1 MQPLLHELL
10 EISARRHPHRQ
21 AVIDKRGSCTYEELD
36 ERSNALA
43 QTLRDRGV
51 RRGDRVGI
59 LLPKSID
66 AVVAIFGVLKAGA
79 AYVPLDSFAPRMR
92 LRFMIED
99 CAMKALISTAAK
111 WRELDSAVQ
120 CIEVRDARVIVGEA
134 RMTQEGPSPAA
145 AGDCTEGAEDI
156 AYILY
161 TSGSTGTPKGVTI
174 SHRASLTFVNWAH
187 AAFHLTETD
196 RVSSHAPFY
205 FDLSIFDVFAT
216 IKAGAT
222 IILVPPEL
230 SVFPLDLAAF
240 IDEQRISVWYS
251 VPSILIQLA
260 THGDLRRFRFQNLRA
275 ILFAGEV
282 FPARFLRELMKQIPH
297 PEYFNLYGP
306 TEVNV
311 VTWYR
316 VGSEVTEEI
325 PIGKAI
331 DGVEVFVVN
340 GELVVRGPCVMS
352 GYWGASAPP
361 QRVYHTGDMVRQLPD
376 GNFLFLGRH
385 DNMVKRRGYRIALEE
400 IESTL
405 RAHPDVAEV
414 AVVAVPDEQNG
425 AILKAFI
432 GSRGGVSAAALERFC
447 AERIP
452 RYMIP
457 DIFEFR
463 ASLPTTSTGKTDRSL
478 LRKNF
483 SEDVAS

>member
-10 EISARRHPHRQ
+10 EISAQRHPHRQ
-21 AVIDKRGSCTYEELD
+21 AVVDRRGSCTYEELD
-36 ERSNALA
+36 ERSSALA

-51 RRGDRVGI
+51 RKGDRVGI

-66 AVVAIFGVLKAGA
+66 TVVAIFGVLKAGA

-111 WRELDSAVQ
+111 WRELDSSVP
-120 CIEVRDARVIVGEA
+120 CIEVQDNRVIPSAARVPLHE
-134 RMTQEGPSPAA
+134 
-145 AGDCTEGAEDI
+145 EDL

-187 AAFHLTETD
+187 GAFHLTETD
-196 RVSSHAPFY
+196 RVSSHAPFH
-205 FDLSIFDVFAT
+205 FDLSIFDIFSA
-216 IKAGAT
+216 IKAGAAV
-222 IILVPPEL
+222 ILVPPEL
-230 SVFPLDLAAF
+230 SVFPLDLATF
-240 IDEQRISVWYS
+240 IDEQRVSVWYS

-260 THGDLRRFRFQNLRA
+260 THGDLRRFRFENLRA

-282 FPARFLRELMKQIPH
+282 FPVRFLRELMKQIPH

-316 VGSEVTEEI
+316 VGSEIMEEI

-331 DGVEVFVVN
+331 DGVEVFVVD

-352 GYWGASAPP
+352 GYWGDSAPP

-405 RAHPDVAEV
+405 SAHPDVAEV
-414 AVVAVPDEQNG
+414 AVVAAPDEENG

-432 GSRGGVSAAALERFC
+432 GSRTGVSAAGLERFC

-463 ASLPTTSTGKTDRSL
+463 ASLPKTSTGKTDRSL
-478 LRKNF
+478 LRKKF
-483 SEDVAS
+483 SDDVAS